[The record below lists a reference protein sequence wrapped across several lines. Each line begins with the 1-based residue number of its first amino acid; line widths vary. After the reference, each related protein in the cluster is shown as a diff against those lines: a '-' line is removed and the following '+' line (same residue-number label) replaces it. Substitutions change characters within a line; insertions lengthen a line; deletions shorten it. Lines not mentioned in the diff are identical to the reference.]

1 MAFTVILH
9 MLNEDPI
16 VAQIENLPDKD
27 ATNLICS
34 EIRKRDGKPVHFLSH
49 GVNTV
54 IFPMHR
60 LHFVEVVASETER
73 GQVLEFFRD

>member
-16 VAQIENLPDKD
+16 MAQMEALPDSQ
-27 ATNLICS
+27 ATNIVCS
-34 EIRKRDGKPVHFLSH
+34 EIRRRDGKAVHFLNH
-49 GVNTV
+49 GVTTV

-60 LHFVEVVASETER
+60 VHFIEVMATEAER
-73 GQVLEFFRD
+73 GEVLEFFRD